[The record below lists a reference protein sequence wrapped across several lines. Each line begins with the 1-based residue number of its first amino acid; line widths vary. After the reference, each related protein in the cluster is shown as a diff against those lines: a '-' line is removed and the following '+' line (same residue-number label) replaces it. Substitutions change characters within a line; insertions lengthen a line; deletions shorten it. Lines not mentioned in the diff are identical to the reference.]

1 MNQAAKL
8 PHPLTTPLEQIDVSD
23 PRLYE
28 QDAWRPYFARL
39 REEEPVHYLA
49 DSAFGPFWS
58 ITRFEDIVAVDS
70 NHKDFSSEPTI
81 IIGDL
86 TEDMPFEMFI
96 AMDPPKHDVQRR
108 AVQPVVA
115 PQNLADMEGLIR
127 SRVVDILDNL
137 PVGET
142 FDWVERVSV
151 NLTTQMLATLF
162 DFPFEER
169 HKLTYWSDIAAG
181 SGPEKYV
188 VALGYAGWGEGQLE
202 DEMLA
207 NAWLSVTADTD
218 IVFDLPV
225 PNRFDEALGRLG
237 IRLDM
242 LHSEAGHA

>member
-86 TEDMPFEMFI
+86 TDKTKPGLHTRLDRLEQSNKFKNKILCLLATGVVTALGSAVFI
-96 AMDPPKHDVQRR
+96 AFCQ
-108 AVQPVVA
+108 
-115 PQNLADMEGLIR
+115 
-127 SRVVDILDNL
+127 
-137 PVGET
+137 
-142 FDWVERVSV
+142 FVS
-151 NLTTQMLATLF
+151 NQ
-162 DFPFEER
+162 
-169 HKLTYWSDIAAG
+169 
-181 SGPEKYV
+181 
-188 VALGYAGWGEGQLE
+188 
-202 DEMLA
+202 
-207 NAWLSVTADTD
+207 
-218 IVFDLPV
+218 
-225 PNRFDEALGRLG
+225 
-237 IRLDM
+237 
-242 LHSEAGHA
+242 